1 MELKEALDRLGQLE
15 HTLYAYHYAM
25 GVMSYDSETAAPE
38 LAAEGRGEALGTL
51 SEVEYQLT
59 AGPETGLLLE
69 ALEQHKEQLTTQQ
82 AAQLRVLKKQYDMYS
97 KVPAAEV
104 VEYTKL
110 LNKSAVVWR
119 KAKNENDFAAFAPY
133 LEQLVETSKR
143 FAGYFAPD
151 KHPYDAWLDQYEP
164 GMTRKELDGF
174 FALLRSR
181 IVPLLHRIQTE
192 GQAPDISWLQQYW
205 PREGQEKLSAKV
217 MEIMGLNN
225 GRCTLG
231 ETEHPFTTGFSRD
244 DVRITTHYYDEDFT
258 FSLFSVVHEGG
269 HALYEMGVSPRLART
284 SLSGGAS
291 MGIHE
296 SQSRFYENLIGR
308 SRAFA
313 GVIWPVVRECFPAQT
328 ENVTEEQFWRTI
340 NRVEPS
346 LIRTEADELTYC
358 LHIMVRY
365 ELEKQLFDGTMQ
377 VKDLPAA
384 WNRLMEEYLGVQVPD
399 DTRGVLQDTHWS
411 GGSFGYFPS
420 YALGSAY
427 GAQMMASMRKDLDV
441 DALVAQGSLQPVTDW
456 LGEKI
461 HQYGEEHTPD
471 WLLQNACGAAFDPAF
486 YVKYLEEKYTM
497 VYGLQ

>member
-1 MELKEALDRLGQLE
+1 MELNEALDRLQQLE
-15 HTLYAYHYAM
+15 NTLYAYRYAM
-25 GVMSYDSETAAPE
+25 GVMNYDSETAAPE
-38 LAAEGRGEALGTL
+38 RAAEGRGEALGTL
-51 SEVEYQLT
+51 SEVEYQLS
-59 AGPETGLLLE
+59 AGAETGRLLQT
-69 ALEQHKEQLTTQQ
+69 LEQYKDQLTTQQ
-82 AAQLRVLKKQYDMYS
+82 AAELRVLKKDYDMYS

-110 LNKSAVVWR
+110 QNKAAVVWR

-133 LEQLVETSKR
+133 LEQLVETGKR

-164 GMTRKELDGF
+164 GMTRKELDAF

-192 GQAPDISWLQQYW
+192 GQAPDIAWLQQEW
-205 PREGQEKLSAKV
+205 PLEGQKKLSAKV
-217 MEIMGLNN
+217 MDIMGLNN

-231 ETEHPFTTGFSRD
+231 ETEHPFTTAFSRD
-244 DVRITTHYYDEDFT
+244 DVRITTHYYPHDFT
-258 FSLFSVVHEGG
+258 FSMFSVVHEGG
-269 HALYEMGVSPRLART
+269 HALYELGISPRLART
-284 SLSGGAS
+284 CLSDGAS

-313 GVIWPVVRECFPAQT
+313 GLVWPVVRECFPAQT
-328 ENVTEEQFWRTI
+328 EKVTEEQFWRTI

-365 ELEKQLFDGTMQ
+365 ELEKQLFDGTLP
-377 VKDLPAA
+377 VNDLPAA

-399 DTRGVLQDTHWS
+399 DTRGVLQDTHWA

-441 DALVAQGSLQPVTDW
+441 EELVAHGRLQPVTDW
-456 LGEKI
+456 LDDKI
-461 HQYGEEHTPD
+461 HQYGREYTPA
-471 WLLQNACGAAFDPAF
+471 WLLQNACGAAFDPEF

-497 VYGLQ
+497 VYGLK